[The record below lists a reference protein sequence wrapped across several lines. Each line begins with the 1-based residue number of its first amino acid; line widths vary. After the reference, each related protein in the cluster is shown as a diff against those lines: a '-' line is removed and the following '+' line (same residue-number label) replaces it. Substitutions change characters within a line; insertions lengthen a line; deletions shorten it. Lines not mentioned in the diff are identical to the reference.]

1 MNKRKEKYS
10 TVVWL
15 ALVLLGAL
23 LLAGCSSRL
32 RVGELKTESQSV
44 ELGDAKPV
52 NVEINFG
59 AGDLRVNGGAEKL
72 LEANFTYNVAR
83 LKPEVESTDDTLVV
97 RQPEVKGLP
106 ALGDIADFRN
116 EWDLRFNNE
125 MPMDLSVNVGAG
137 TSELQLA
144 GLSLIGLDIHLGA
157 SESTVDLNGKWVH
170 DLDVT
175 IEAGVGDVIV
185 RLPKDIGVRVEV
197 ETAIGT
203 IDAFGLKQDGNVYTN
218 AAYGVSDVTLQINLE
233 AGIGQI
239 NLEVQE

>member
-83 LKPEVESTDDTLVV
+83 LKPEVESTDDRPLCGCPKTKVC
-97 RQPEVKGLP
+97 QPLETSQTSVMSGIC
-106 ALGDIADFRN
+106 ALTMRCPWI
-116 EWDLRFNNE
+116 
-125 MPMDLSVNVGAG
+125 
-137 TSELQLA
+137 
-144 GLSLIGLDIHLGA
+144 
-157 SESTVDLNGKWVH
+157 
-170 DLDVT
+170 
-175 IEAGVGDVIV
+175 
-185 RLPKDIGVRVEV
+185 
-197 ETAIGT
+197 
-203 IDAFGLKQDGNVYTN
+203 
-218 AAYGVSDVTLQINLE
+218 
-233 AGIGQI
+233 
-239 NLEVQE
+239 